1 MTEWFISSA
10 VLTAALIALHY
21 LLRGRI
27 GPRLQYALWL
37 LALIRLLV
45 PVSVGKTAL
54 SVENLLPHTQPAAQ
68 SAVQAVP
75 PSAPGPAAPAAASQP
90 APISVSNAAPAQKP
104 AGRGQILFAVW
115 LTGAALVG
123 GWFVFCDLRCRR
135 RLRAESKQLRPAA
148 KGCPEIRLAGTA
160 ASPGLFGLFP
170 PVIYVT
176 PDCAQDPALLRH
188 CSAHETAH

>member
-1 MTEWFISSA
+1 MTEILVSSTVLILA
-10 VLTAALIALHY
+10 LTALRL

-27 GPRLQYALWL
+27 SPRLQYALWL

-75 PSAPGPAAPAAASQP
+75 PSATGPAAPAAASKP

-123 GWFVFCDLRCRR
+123 GWFEIGRASCRER
-135 RLRAESKQLRPAA
+135 
-148 KGCPEIRLAGTA
+148 
-160 ASPGLFGLFP
+160 
-170 PVIYVT
+170 V
-176 PDCAQDPALLRH
+176 
-188 CSAHETAH
+188 